1 MDSDESQPAVRC
13 HQTILAVLVVAT
25 LAGLLLVWAAM
36 ELRNVQLRRQAHE
49 KLTWDSKTYAEK
61 PFPWYSSWLHKL
73 AGNDESHDLTFL
85 VLNNFAY
92 VDDDALASIA
102 HFADLEQ
109 LWLNGEIV
117 ITGQG
122 LEHLSRL
129 KRLEDLSLGDAP
141 VSADA
146 VKRLQQSL
154 PQCKIDWV
162 PPEAGEE

>member
-1 MDSDESQPAVRC
+1 MKSDESQPAERC

-36 ELRNVQLRRQAHE
+36 ELRSVELRRQAHE
-49 KLTWDSKTYAEK
+49 KLTWDFKTYGEK
-61 PFPWYSSWLHKL
+61 PSPWYSSWLHKL
-73 AGNDESHDLTFL
+73 AGNDESYDLTFL

-92 VDDDALASIA
+92 VDDDTLASIA
-102 HFADLEQ
+102 RFADLEQ

-117 ITGQG
+117 ITDQG
-122 LEHLSRL
+122 LEYLSRL